1 MKITTGRIGCAILAL
16 YGLSLLGGDPEGAE
30 LSRQNESTRD
40 LVQQS
45 RHQERDAL
53 RRSSI
58 ALQRFRR
65 GCQPV
70 EDKSTGLEALHS
82 ENTQFLDR
90 QTGFAF
96 PAEIEI
102 CNGRGWTAVTDENG
116 YATDIA
122 IATPQDSNSNQ
133 IPDIT
138 EAQEIFKQL

>member
-1 MKITTGRIGCAILAL
+1 MKITTGRIGCAILAV
-16 YGLSLLGGDPEGAE
+16 YALSLLGGDPDGAE
-30 LSRQNESTRD
+30 RSRQNQATRD
-40 LVQQS
+40 LVQES

-70 EDKSTGLEALHS
+70 QDKATGQEAIHGENVVLDRETGLP
-82 ENTQFLDR
+82 
-90 QTGFAF
+90 F
-96 PAEIEI
+96 PGGIEI
-102 CNGRGWTAVTDENG
+102 CNGRGWTAVTDKDG

>member
-1 MKITTGRIGCAILAL
+1 MKITAGRVGCILLVL
-16 YGLSLLGGDPEGAE
+16 YGLSLLGRDPEGAE
-30 LSRQNESTRD
+30 LSRQNASTRN

-53 RRSSI
+53 QRSSI
-58 ALQRFRR
+58 ALQRYRR

-70 EDKSTGLEALHS
+70 EDKSTGLEALHG

-90 QTGFAF
+90 QTGLVF
-96 PAEIEI
+96 PSGIEI
-102 CNGRGWTAVTDENG
+102 CNSRGWTAVTDENG

-122 IATPQDSNSNQ
+122 IATPQDSKSNQ